1 MRRKRLLFVFVMV
14 ILFITLFLLLFLKT
28 KQETVMPDFV
38 GQDISKVESFVN
50 EYNLTLKIDRKYS
63 QTVAENVVMEQSIKK
78 GSPLKEIKTLNVVVS
93 KGKIKTEEYAQS
105 KINELGNVPVMMYHG
120 IHNKLNSETDYTGGN
135 VDKDGYQRTSEAFR
149 NDLETYYNQG
159 YRMISLNDYVDG
171 NINVEFGKSPIIL
184 TFDDGLENNI
194 KVTGLD
200 ENGDIIIDPNSA
212 VGILEAFKKKYPD
225 YHITATFF
233 VNSSLFNQP
242 EYNDKILTWLIDND
256 YDIGNHSMTH
266 PDFTKIDSSK
276 TQVEIGKLYQLLD
289 SKIPNRYVN
298 IVALPFG
305 SPYKK
310 SHNNFNYIIKGSIDN
325 YNYETKATLR
335 VGWEA
340 DYSPFDINFN
350 PLLIKRIRA
359 YDNNGQDFDI
369 EMNLKLLNSKRY
381 ISDGDSSTIV
391 IPKDVKGN
399 LNNTKNLKVITY

>member
-1 MRRKRLLFVFVMV
+1 
-14 ILFITLFLLLFLKT
+14 
-28 KQETVMPDFV
+28 
-38 GQDISKVESFVN
+38 
-50 EYNLTLKIDRKYS
+50 
-63 QTVAENVVMEQSIKK
+63 
-78 GSPLKEIKTLNVVVS
+78 
-93 KGKIKTEEYAQS
+93 
-105 KINELGNVPVMMYHG
+105 
-120 IHNKLNSETDYTGGN
+120 
-135 VDKDGYQRTSEAFR
+135 
-149 NDLETYYNQG
+149 
-159 YRMISLNDYVDG
+159 
-171 NINVEFGKSPIIL
+171 
-184 TFDDGLENNI
+184 
-194 KVTGLD
+194 
-200 ENGDIIIDPNSA
+200 
-212 VGILEAFKKKYPD
+212 
-225 YHITATFF
+225 
-233 VNSSLFNQP
+233 
-242 EYNDKILTWLIDND
+242 
-256 YDIGNHSMTH
+256 MTH

-289 SKIPNRYVN
+289 SKILNRYVN

-340 DYSPFDINFN
+340 DYSPFDINFD